1 MKKPGVAASTDL
13 ACSDDATTHSFVVP
27 AYGDSPHLRAC
38 LDSLRA
44 QTRRSPI
51 VLCSSTPHAGLQAL
65 ADEYGARL
73 VLHSP
78 NAGIGRDWN
87 VALEQTSLE
96 PASLEHATTE
106 WVTLAHQ
113 DDVYLPEFAQRTLAM
128 AACQPRAAMVMTGY
142 GEWIDS
148 QAGEDRPRLLTPM
161 LAIKRLLLEL
171 GFLGRDVA
179 ASTRAK
185 RRLLRFGCPI
195 PCPAVTLRVAAGLRF
210 REDLKVNLDWEAWLR
225 LAAQPGA
232 FAYVRQVLMLHRI
245 HAGSETSDGIRAGAR
260 AREDLMMF
268 RAQWPAPIARV
279 LARAYAMSYATGDE
293 A

>member
-1 MKKPGVAASTDL
+1 MKTGVAEDSAAAS
-13 ACSDDATTHSFVVP
+13 ATGATHCFVVP

-44 QTRRSPI
+44 QSRPSPI
-51 VLCSSTPHAGLQAL
+51 VLCSSTPHAGLQAM
-65 ADEYGARL
+65 ADEYGAL
-73 VLHSP
+73 LALHSP
-78 NAGIGRDWN
+78 NAGIGHDWN
-87 VALEQTSLE
+87 A
-96 PASLEHATTE
+96 ALEHASLKHADAE

-113 DDVYLPEFAQRTLAM
+113 DDIYLPEFAQQTLA
-128 AACQPRAAMVMTGY
+128 AALRQPQATMVMTGY
-142 GEWIDS
+142 GEWIGDEA
-148 QAGEDRPRLLTPM
+148 AGGRARLASPL
-161 LAIKRLLLEL
+161 LLVKRMLLEL
-171 GFLGRDVA
+171 GFLGRGAVA
-179 ASTRAK
+179 NPVAK
-185 RRLLRFGCPI
+185 QRLLRFGCPI
-195 PCPAVTLRVAAGLRF
+195 PCPAVTLRMRGGLRF

-232 FAYVRQVLMLHRI
+232 FAYVRRTLVLHRI

-268 RAQWPAPIARV
+268 RAQWPAPIARM

>member
-1 MKKPGVAASTDL
+1 MKAGVAGDSVNASAT
-13 ACSDDATTHSFVVP
+13 DATHCFVVP

-65 ADEYGARL
+65 ADEYGAGL

-78 NAGIGRDWN
+78 NAGIGHDWN
-87 VALEQTSLE
+87 AALEQ
-96 PASLEHATTE
+96 ASTE

-113 DDVYLPEFAQRTLAM
+113 DDVYLPEFTQRTLTM
-128 AACQPRAAMVMTGY
+128 AARQSQAAMVMTGY
-142 GEWIDS
+142 GELIDS
-148 QAGEDRPRLLTPM
+148 KVAESWVRLFSPM
-161 LAIKRLLLEL
+161 LLVKRMLLEL
-171 GFLGRDVA
+171 GFLGRSAVA
-179 ASTRAK
+179 NPAAK
-185 RRLLRFGCPI
+185 RRLLRFGCPV
-195 PCPAVTLRVAAGLRF
+195 PCPTVTLRTNTGLRF

-225 LAAQPGA
+225 LAAQAGA
-232 FAYVRQVLMLHRI
+232 FAYVRQTLMLHRI
-245 HAGSETSDGIRAGAR
+245 HADSETSDGIRAGVR

-268 RAQWPAPIARV
+268 QAQWPAPIARM

>member
-1 MKKPGVAASTDL
+1 MGVAAESSQ
-13 ACSDDATTHSFVVP
+13 ASATGATHCFVVP

-78 NAGIGRDWN
+78 NAGIGHDWN
-87 VALEQTSLE
+87 AALEQVLPQTG
-96 PASLEHATTE
+96 TE
-106 WVTLAHQ
+106 WATLAHQ
-113 DDVYLPEFAQRTLAM
+113 DDVYLPEFTRQTLA
-128 AACQPRAAMVMTGY
+128 AAERHPQAVMVMTGY
-142 GEWIDS
+142 GELIGS
-148 QAGEDRPRLLTPM
+148 GASGDRTRLLSPM
-161 LAIKRLLLEL
+161 LLVKRVLLEL
-171 GFLGRDVA
+171 GFLGRDA
-179 ASTRAK
+179 IASPAAK

-195 PCPAVTLRVAAGLRF
+195 PCPAVTLRTRAGLRF

-225 LAAQPGA
+225 QAAQPGA
-232 FAYVRQVLMLHRI
+232 FAYVRQTLMLHRI
-245 HAGSETSDGIRAGAR
+245 HAGSETSDGIRAGVR

-268 RAQWPAPIARV
+268 QAQWPAPIARV
-279 LARAYAMSYATGDE
+279 LARAYAMSYASGDE

>member
-1 MKKPGVAASTDL
+1 LKAGAASNL
-13 ACSDDATTHSFVVP
+13 GNPQLEAEAHCFVVP

-38 LDSLRA
+38 LDSLHA
-44 QTRRSPI
+44 QTRPSPI

-73 VLHSP
+73 ALHSP
-78 NAGIGRDWN
+78 NAGIGHDWN
-87 VALEQTSLE
+87 AALEQ
-96 PASLEHATTE
+96 ADTE

-113 DDVYLPEFAQRTLAM
+113 DDIYLPEFTQRTLA
-128 AACQPRAAMVMTGY
+128 AAARQPQAVMVTTGY
-142 GEWIDS
+142 GELIGSD
-148 QAGEDRPRLLTPM
+148 AGEGRARLLSPM
-161 LAIKRLLLEL
+161 LLVKRMLLEL
-171 GFLGRDVA
+171 GFLGRDAVA
-179 ASTRAK
+179 DPGAK
-185 RRLLRFGCPI
+185 QRLLRFGCPI
-195 PCPAVTLRVAAGLRF
+195 PCPAVTLRTRTDLRF

-232 FAYVRQVLMLHRI
+232 FAYVRQTLMLHRI
-245 HAGSETSDGIRAGAR
+245 HAGSETSDGIRAGVR

>member
-1 MKKPGVAASTDL
+1 MADDSTAAPAS
-13 ACSDDATTHSFVVP
+13 DATHCFVVP

-51 VLCSSTPHAGLQAL
+51 VLCSSTPHAALQAL

-78 NAGIGRDWN
+78 NAGIGHDWN
-87 VALEQTSLE
+87 AALEHVSSEQAE
-96 PASLEHATTE
+96 IE

-113 DDVYLPEFAQRTLAM
+113 DDIYLPEFTQRTLA
-128 AACQPRAAMVMTGY
+128 AAARQPQAVMVMTGY
-142 GEWIDS
+142 GEWIGNG
-148 QAGEDRPRLLTPM
+148 ATGGRPRLLSPM
-161 LAIKRLLLEL
+161 LLIKRMLLEL
-171 GFLGRDVA
+171 GFLGRGAVA
-179 ASTRAK
+179 NPAAK

-195 PCPAVTLRVAAGLRF
+195 PCPAVTLRTRTGLRF

-232 FAYVRQVLMLHRI
+232 FAYVRQTLMLHRI

>member
-1 MKKPGVAASTDL
+1 MADDPAVAPAAVAAH
-13 ACSDDATTHSFVVP
+13 CFVVP

-51 VLCSSTPHAGLQAL
+51 VVCSSTPHAGLQAL

-73 VLHSP
+73 ILHSP
-78 NAGIGRDWN
+78 SAGIGHDWN
-87 VALEQTSLE
+87 AALEQ
-96 PASLEHATTE
+96 ASREACPE

-113 DDVYLPEFAQRTLAM
+113 DDVYLPEFAQRTLA
-128 AACQPRAAMVMTGY
+128 AIERQPQALMVMTGY
-142 GEWIDS
+142 GELIGSGTTD
-148 QAGEDRPRLLTPM
+148 DRPRLLSPM
-161 LAIKRLLLEL
+161 LLVKRALLEL
-171 GFLGRDVA
+171 GFLGRGA
-179 ASTRAK
+179 IANPAAK
-185 RRLLRFGCPI
+185 RRLLRFGCPV
-195 PCPAVTLRVAAGLRF
+195 PCPAVTLRTRAGLRF

-225 LAAQPGA
+225 LATQPGA
-232 FAYVRQVLMLHRI
+232 FAYVRQTLMLHRI
-245 HAGSETSDGIRAGAR
+245 HAGSETSDGIRGGER